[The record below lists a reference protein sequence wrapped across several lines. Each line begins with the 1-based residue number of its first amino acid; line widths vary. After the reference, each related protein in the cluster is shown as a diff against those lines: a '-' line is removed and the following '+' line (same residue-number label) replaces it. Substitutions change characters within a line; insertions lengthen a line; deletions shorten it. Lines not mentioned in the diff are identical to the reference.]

1 MEQIEKIFQELR
13 KEVITIKQAEQQV
26 LDLFAVSGSVY
37 PKCLKCEFEGMI
49 ASNEKE
55 WESGEYFGY
64 NSSNNTVYCPRC
76 SNVQHYR

>member
-1 MEQIEKIFQELR
+1 MEKIDQILDSLYDRVIEPMEA
-13 KEVITIKQAEQQV
+13 KEQL
-26 LDLFAVSGSVY
+26 LDLFAVSASVY

-64 NSSNNTVYCPRC
+64 NSNNNTIYCPHC

>member
-1 MEQIEKIFQELR
+1 MKEKIIEIVGFSMEPERAEL
-13 KEVITIKQAEQQV
+13 IAQQV

-49 ASNEKE
+49 ALNEKE

-64 NSSNNTVYCPRC
+64 NSNNNTIYCPHC